1 MENTALILGSVSNSY
16 SGVLLSLS
24 ALSGCSLFFALRR
37 KRKNGMNGAAALCVL
52 GLLLSVPFC
61 RFLHWYSN
69 SSQYP
74 SFLSAL
80 TDYRSGGFVVLG
92 AFGAFLLSALLVKA
106 LGLVRDL
113 PALLDDLAPAGALAL
128 AVGKLSCRFS
138 QICRSKFSF
147 ESEKLRRLPFM
158 ISSTLS
164 NGAEEWRIATF
175 CLQSLAYLFICGF
188 ALWLRK
194 RKKRAGDIFA
204 LTLSLMAAVQVVLDS
219 TRYDAAYFRSNGFV
233 SITQVFCVAALLAV
247 LVVFSVRSVKS
258 YGGVKRRHLLC
269 WLLWAVCAGVG
280 GYCEYYVQRHAGAFL
295 PTYAVMESCFLG
307 CFAVN
312 RVMCNSFV
320 HRLASP
326 LGAMS
331 ST

>member
-1 MENTALILGSVSNSY
+1 METTALILGSVSIGY

-74 SFLSAL
+74 SLLSAL
-80 TDYRSGGFVVLG
+80 TDYRSGGFVVTG
-92 AFGAFLLSALLVKA
+92 AFAAFLLSALLVKA
-106 LGLVRDL
+106 PGQVREL
-113 PALLDDLAPAGALAL
+113 PALLDNLAPAGALAL
-128 AVGKLSCRFS
+128 AVGKLSCYFS
-138 QICRSKFSF
+138 PVCRSKFSLEGEF
-147 ESEKLRRLPFM
+147 FRRLPFM
-158 ISSTLS
+158 VSSTLS
-164 NGAEEWRIATF
+164 NGTTEWRIATF
-175 CLQSLAYLFICGF
+175 FLQSLAYLFICGF
-188 ALWLRK
+188 ALWQGK
-194 RKKRAGDIFA
+194 KKKRVGDVFA

-233 SITQVFCVAALLAV
+233 SITQVCCVAALLTV

-258 YGGVKRRHLLC
+258 CGRVKRRHLLC

-312 RVMCNSFV
+312 W
-320 HRLASP
+320 
-326 LGAMS
+326 AMS
-331 ST
+331 KENEQ

>member
-1 MENTALILGSVSNSY
+1 MENNAILLGSLTVSR
-16 SGVLLSLS
+16 SGLLLMLA
-24 ALSGCSLFFALRR
+24 ALAGSCLFFALRSER
-37 KRKNGMNGAAALCVL
+37 KGGMKAVGVALFT
-52 GLLLSVPFC
+52 LLLSVPLC

-69 SSQYP
+69 TSQYP
-74 SFLSAL
+74 SLLSAL

-92 AFGAFLLSALLVKA
+92 AFFAALLSALLIKA
-106 LGLVRDL
+106 LGVVRDL
-113 PALLDDLAPAGALAL
+113 PALLDDMICAGSLSLAI
-128 AVGKLSCRFS
+128 GKLSCRYS
-138 QICRSKFSF
+138 RVCRSKFCF
-147 ESEKLRRLPFM
+147 ESESLRRLPFM

-164 NGAEEWRIATF
+164 NGTVEWRIATF
-175 CLQSLAYLFICGF
+175 CLQSVAYFLICAF

-194 RKKRAGDIFA
+194 RKKRAGDVFA

-233 SITQVFCVAALLAV
+233 SITQVFCMAALLAV
-247 LVVFSVRSVKS
+247 LVVFSVRSVQS

-312 RVMCNSFV
+312 WT
-320 HRLASP
+320 
-326 LGAMS
+326 MS
-331 ST
+331 RSLLTPHS